1 MKKFGIKAKIWAGY
15 GVLACVLMVSTWMTY
30 DNSRSL
36 VAVNEASNQMMHR
49 RYVVDSLVCAMLET
63 SNAERAVLLGNAEA
77 WPHFD
82 RSLSE
87 VMTKAQQLRHLL
99 SAGNQRQR
107 VDTLLAYMQQKRDNT
122 LKVIELLGADHRDA
136 YYRSRVEALQDGRD
150 SVVIHPKTTG
160 NVLRHE
166 TVYEVERS
174 KRGFFRRLGDA
185 FRRQHADTVGITTI
199 AHQAQADSMQ
209 QAIDIADSVAHVLA
223 DIQQAEKQASNRRQD
238 AVTNRYRRLQQ
249 VSLVVANRTGLL
261 LRDIQ
266 NSEQRALRKAID
278 QSITSRQGTILRI
291 VLLALMA
298 IGSAAILL
306 TYILRDVRRDR
317 LHRQRLV
324 EAKAE
329 TEKLMQQR
337 ERLLLT
343 ITHDIKAPAAS
354 IAGFISLLQPYVQG
368 AKATGYLT
376 NIGTSATHLQR
387 LVSALLDYHLLESGK
402 AELHN
407 ISFVPLRLANEVVG
421 EMRPMAQSKGLTLRT
436 DADEGAQRMCKADAF
451 RVKQILNNLVGNAL
465 KYTDEG
471 GVTITLRLVAG
482 WLTLAVTDT
491 GRGMTSDEQH
501 RVFDAFT
508 RLPGAQGIEGIGLG
522 LSITRETVQL
532 LGGTIHVTSTV
543 GQGSTFTVRLPMKVA
558 TSAAATSEIL
568 SPAPSSPTL
577 AQQSLTILVIDDDGL
592 QLQLLGEMLSQL
604 GGTTIKVL
612 TTQHVTEALE
622 NIATHHPDVLF
633 TDIEMPEMSG
643 TDLIRHIDHSH
654 MKVVAMTA
662 HDDSMVPRLRQAG
675 FDACLLKPF
684 SINTLAATLTQVTRL
699 PFVPKTMTPESQADD
714 TPDLFAP
721 LTAFAEG
728 DAEAERDILT
738 QTAKA
743 IDEYLALLTPP
754 ASNDALSVSNEYSS
768 ASNDFPSPETEAAY
782 INKVGKAAHKALPL
796 LTMLMPE
803 EHDVFMPIT
812 PQNIALTDP
821 DERQCLA
828 QQLSAVLNRIKQLLQ
843 DKLNINKPLCN

>member
-15 GVLACVLMVSTWMTY
+15 GVLACVLVVSTWMTY

-36 VAVNEASNQMMHR
+36 VAVNQASDQMVHR
-49 RYVVDSLVCAMLET
+49 RDVVDSLVCAMLET

-82 RSLSE
+82 RSLTE
-87 VMTKAQQLRHLL
+87 VMTKAQQLRQLL
-99 SAGNQRQR
+99 VAGNQRKR
-107 VDTLLAYMQQKRDNT
+107 VDTLLVYMQQKRDNT
-122 LKVIELLGADHRDA
+122 QKVTELLGADHREA

-238 AVTNRYRRLQQ
+238 AVTSRYRRLQQ
-249 VSLVVANRTGLL
+249 VSLMVADRTGQL

-266 NSEQRALRKAID
+266 KSEQRALRKAVD
-278 QSITSRQGTILRI
+278 QSMTSREGAILRI

-329 TEKLMQQR
+329 TEKLMLQR

-354 IAGFISLLQPYVQG
+354 IAGFIELLQPYVQG
-368 AKATGYLT
+368 AKATGYLN
-376 NIGTSATHLQR
+376 NIGSSASHLHR

-407 ISFVPLRLANEVVG
+407 VSFVPLRLANEVVG
-421 EMRPMAQSKGLTLRT
+421 EMRPMAQAKNLTLHT
-436 DADEGAQRMCKADAF
+436 DADEGAQRMCRADAF

-491 GRGMTSDEQH
+491 GRGMTSDEQQ
-501 RVFDAFT
+501 RV
-508 RLPGAQGIEGIGLG
+508 
-522 LSITRETVQL
+522 
-532 LGGTIHVTSTV
+532 
-543 GQGSTFTVRLPMKVA
+543 
-558 TSAAATSEIL
+558 
-568 SPAPSSPTL
+568 
-577 AQQSLTILVIDDDGL
+577 
-592 QLQLLGEMLSQL
+592 
-604 GGTTIKVL
+604 
-612 TTQHVTEALE
+612 
-622 NIATHHPDVLF
+622 
-633 TDIEMPEMSG
+633 
-643 TDLIRHIDHSH
+643 
-654 MKVVAMTA
+654 
-662 HDDSMVPRLRQAG
+662 

-684 SINTLAATLTQVTRL
+684 SMHTLAATLTQITRQ
-699 PFVPKTMTPESQADD
+699 PFVPNDVAPETETDSA
-714 TPDLFAP
+714 PDFFAP

-728 DAEAERDILT
+728 DVEAERDILT
-738 QTAKA
+738 QTLKA
-743 IDEYLALLTPP
+743 LDEYLALLTPSSSNNVP
-754 ASNDALSVSNEYSS
+754 IASNNM
-768 ASNDFPSPETEAAY
+768 PEAERHTAY
-782 INKVGKAAHKALPL
+782 INKVAKAAHKALPL
-796 LTMLMPE
+796 LTMLMPQQ
-803 EHDVFMPIT
+803 HDAFLPIT
-812 PQNIALTDP
+812 PGNIALTAP
-821 DERQCLA
+821 NERERLA
-828 QQLSAVLNRIKQLLQ
+828 QQLKAVLEHIRGRLC

>member
-15 GVLACVLMVSTWMTY
+15 GVLACVLVLSTWMTY

-87 VMTKAQQLRHLL
+87 VMIKAQQLRQLL
-99 SAGNQRQR
+99 TAGNQRQR

-223 DIQQAEKQASNRRQD
+223 DIQLAEKQASNRRQD
-238 AVTNRYRRLQQ
+238 AVTSRYRRLQQ
-249 VSLVVANRTGLL
+249 VSLVVADRTGQL

-266 NSEQRALRKAID
+266 KSEQRALRKAVD
-278 QSITSRQGTILRI
+278 QSMTSREGAILRI

-354 IAGFISLLQPYVQG
+354 IAGFIELLQPYVQG
-368 AKATGYLT
+368 AKATGYLN
-376 NIGTSATHLQR
+376 NIGSSASHLHR
-387 LVSALLDYHLLESGK
+387 LVTALLDYHLLESGK

-407 ISFVPLRLANEVVG
+407 VSFVPLRLANEVVG
-421 EMRPMAQSKGLTLRT
+421 EMRPMAQTKNLTLHT
-436 DADEGAQRMCKADAF
+436 DADEGAQRMCRADAF

-491 GRGMTSDEQH
+491 GRGMTSDEQQ
-501 RVFDAFT
+501 RVFDSFT

-543 GQGSTFTVRLPMKVA
+543 GQGSIFTVRLPMKVA

-604 GGTTIKVL
+604 GGTILKVL

-684 SINTLAATLTQVTRL
+684 SINTLAATLTQVTLL

-714 TPDLFAP
+714 TPDFFAP

-743 IDEYLALLTPP
+743 IDEYLALLAPP
-754 ASNDALSVSNEYSS
+754 ASKDSFS
-768 ASNDFPSPETEAAY
+768 ASNEVPSPETETAY
-782 INKVGKAAHKALPL
+782 INKVGKAVHKALPL

-803 EHDVFMPIT
+803 EPDVFMPIT

-821 DERQCLA
+821 DERQRLA

>member
-15 GVLACVLMVSTWMTY
+15 GVLACVLVVSTWMTY

-36 VAVNEASNQMMHR
+36 VAVNQASDQMVHR
-49 RYVVDSLVCAMLET
+49 RDVVDSLVCAMLET

-82 RSLSE
+82 RSLTE
-87 VMTKAQQLRHLL
+87 VMTKAQQLRQLL
-99 SAGNQRQR
+99 VAGNQRKR
-107 VDTLLAYMQQKRDNT
+107 VDTLLVYMQQKRDNT
-122 LKVIELLGADHRDA
+122 QKVTELLGADHREA

-223 DIQQAEKQASNRRQD
+223 DIQLAEKQASNRRQD
-238 AVTNRYRRLQQ
+238 AVTSRYRRLQQ
-249 VSLVVANRTGLL
+249 VSLVVADRTGQL

-266 NSEQRALRKAID
+266 KSEQRALRKAVD
-278 QSITSRQGTILRI
+278 QSMTSREGAILRI

-354 IAGFISLLQPYVQG
+354 IAGFIELLQPYVQG
-368 AKATGYLT
+368 AKATGYLN
-376 NIGTSATHLQR
+376 NIGSSASHLHR
-387 LVSALLDYHLLESGK
+387 LVTALLDYHLLESGK

-407 ISFVPLRLANEVVG
+407 VSFVPLRLANEVVG
-421 EMRPMAQSKGLTLRT
+421 EMRPMAQTKNLTLHT
-436 DADEGAQRMCKADAF
+436 DADEGAQRMCRADAF

-491 GRGMTSDEQH
+491 GRGMTSDEQQ

-532 LGGTIHVTSTV
+532 LGGTIRVTSTV
-543 GQGSTFTVRLPMKVA
+543 GKGSTFTVRLPMKVVPQVEA
-558 TSAAATSEIL
+558 STPSAAT
-568 SPAPSSPTL
+568 PAPKLSST
-577 AQQSLTILVIDDDGL
+577 ARQGLTVLVLDDDAL
-592 QLQLLGEMLSQL
+592 QLQLLGEMLAQL
-604 GGTTIKVL
+604 GGTPLKVL
-612 TTQHVTEALE
+612 ATQHVSEALE
-622 NIATHHPDVLF
+622 NIATQHPDVLF

-643 TDLIRHIDHSH
+643 TDLIHHIDHSH

-684 SINTLAATLTQVTRL
+684 SMHTLAATLTQITRQ
-699 PFVPKTMTPESQADD
+699 PFVPNDVAPETETDSA
-714 TPDLFAP
+714 PDFFAP

-728 DAEAERDILT
+728 DVEAERDILT
-738 QTAKA
+738 QTLKA
-743 IDEYLALLTPP
+743 LDEYLALLTPT
-754 ASNDALSVSNEYSS
+754 ASNNVPSSSN
-768 ASNDFPSPETEAAY
+768 NVPESERHTAY
-782 INKVGKAAHKALPL
+782 INKVAKAAHKALPL
-796 LTMLMPE
+796 LTMLMPQQ
-803 EHDVFMPIT
+803 HDVFLPIT
-812 PQNIALTDP
+812 PANIASTAP
-821 DERQCLA
+821 NERERLA
-828 QQLSAVLNRIKQLLQ
+828 QQLKAVLEHIRGRLC